1 MVHYTA
7 RKINRDRLWHN
18 GRHLGGGGI
27 MVPVDLMPRHM
38 QAATA
43 VSPLARGSA
52 AFQDTRVR
60 EGTLRT
66 PAGFLRSR
74 RQ

>member
-1 MVHYTA
+1 MVG
-7 RKINRDRLWHN
+7 ILV
-18 GRHLGGGGI
+18 GGI
-27 MVPVDLMPRHM
+27 MVPVDLMPRRM
-38 QAATA
+38 QAATV
-43 VSPLARGSA
+43 VSPLARGSN
-52 AFQDTRVR
+52 AFLDARVR